1 MRSIGYS
8 RSFLLIMIFIVF
20 IPSCSGRESQKEKLK
35 RDEFTLQQAAV
46 FYANVASHVMDYY
59 VEETTNQVLLEG
71 ALNGMLSS
79 LDPHSNYLT
88 AEQYKDLKNQTRGK
102 FGGLGL
108 EVTMI
113 DGLIKV
119 VSPLDDTPAAKAGIK
134 PGDLI
139 VRINEQPVYG
149 LTLTQAVEQLKGEP
163 NTEVEITIRRG
174 EEIDFPLKLI
184 RADIKIDPV
193 KFSLEEKVGYIRI
206 RTFNEAT
213 KNRVKEAIQHF
224 KKQLGSKLQGII
236 LDVRNNAGGLL
247 DACVDVSD
255 LFLESGIIVSIKG
268 RSEDKTH
275 YLKANSG
282 DIARGLPIAVL
293 VNGGSASASEILA
306 GALQDNG
313 RALVI
318 GTRTFGKGSVQ
329 SVIPLTNG
337 SAVKLTTALY
347 HTPSGR
353 SIQKS
358 GIDPDIIIEQAVDL
372 KMLDERKR
380 LRESNFA
387 TAVNPDTPQLKSP
400 SLQLHKKLEEI
411 DNIKIENTTGEE
423 KLTDY
428 QLEQALYVV
437 RGISLYKKIKAPIQ

>member
-1 MRSIGYS
+1 MRYVDYS
-8 RSFLLIMIFIVF
+8 RSFLLMLTFIVF
-20 IPSCSGRESQKEKLK
+20 IPSCAGREDKKDTPKKDGL
-35 RDEFTLQQAAV
+35 TLQQAAV
-46 FYANVASHVMDYY
+46 FYANVANHVMDYY
-59 VEETTNQVLLEG
+59 VEETTNEALLEG
-71 ALNGMLSS
+71 ALNGMLGS

-88 AEQYKDLKNQTRGK
+88 VAQYKDLKNQTRGK

-108 EVTMI
+108 EVTMV

-149 LTLTQAVEQLKGEP
+149 LTLTQAVDQLKGEP
-163 NTEVEITIRRG
+163 NTDVEITIRRG
-174 EEIDFPLKLI
+174 EEADFPIKLV

-193 KFSLEEKVGYIRI
+193 KFSIKENVGYVRI

-213 KNRVKEAIQHF
+213 INRVKEAVEHF
-224 KKQLGSKLQGII
+224 KKELGNKLQGLI

-255 LFLESGIIVSIKG
+255 LFLENGIIVSIKG
-268 RSEDKTH
+268 RGEDKNH
-275 YLKANSG
+275 YLKATPG
-282 DIARGLPIAVL
+282 DIIRGLPIAVL

-313 RALVI
+313 RGLVI

-329 SVIPLTNG
+329 SVIPLSDG
-337 SAVKLTTALY
+337 SAIKLTTALY

-358 GIDPDIIIEQAVDL
+358 GIDPDIIIEQAIDL
-372 KMLDERKR
+372 KVLDESKR
-380 LRESNFA
+380 LHESNFA
-387 TAVNPDTPQLKSP
+387 SAVNPDTPQKP
-400 SLQLHKKLEEI
+400 SSTLQKKKKLEEEGAKE
-411 DNIKIENTTGEE
+411 DNSTNED

-428 QLEQALYVV
+428 QLEQALHIV
-437 RGISLYKKIKAPIQ
+437 RGISLYKKIKAPLR